1 VNDEDEEEESDGEV
15 VFKSKLDST
24 CIIFSEILESFV
36 LIILFGGC
44 FVGGR

>member
-1 VNDEDEEEESDGEV
+1 MNDEDEEDESDGEV
-15 VFKSKLDST
+15 VFKSKLDLT
-24 CIIFSEILESFV
+24 FIFSEILESFA